1 MSAGRRQ
8 CAAPRTLEIGEERS
22 FIGCR
27 LSARSPQPA
36 APRGLLYR
44 AGSAL
49 LLLAAAGLLVQA
61 CRSANAPA
69 LRKETR
75 LIMDTYVSI
84 SAYGPTAQA
93 DKALDLAFTRL
104 EEINQKF
111 NHLDST
117 SPVFAFN
124 SRNEPIIDTEVVAVL
139 KAAQEISVASGGVF
153 DVTVEPLVRLWG
165 FYSGKLAVPAQPA
178 IDSCLQFVGYQ
189 NLLFELGRVTKKNP
203 NTTIDLGG
211 IAKGYALKE
220 AARVL
225 RSSGIDSAL
234 IDAGGDVYA
243 LGKKANQ
250 NWKVGVR
257 NPRAEGIIGI
267 AAVSNLAV
275 VTSGDYERYFFGADS
290 VRYCHIIDAKTGW
303 PAHTAPMEVQRT
315 KPKGQSAGMASTT
328 VIMRD
333 PLAAQGWSKVLFVL
347 GPDAIALGD
356 AAGGFEA
363 LLIDDGLK
371 AYMSKGLVG
380 AMKLD
385 LAGTG
390 IEPAAGR

>member
-1 MSAGRRQ
+1 
-8 CAAPRTLEIGEERS
+8 
-22 FIGCR
+22 
-27 LSARSPQPA
+27 
-36 APRGLLYR
+36 
-44 AGSAL
+44 
-49 LLLAAAGLLVQA
+49 
-61 CRSANAPA
+61 
-69 LRKETR
+69 
-75 LIMDTYVSI
+75 MDTYVSI

-165 FYSGKLAVPAQPA
+165 FYSGKLAVPAQRD
-178 IDSCLQFVGYQ
+178 IDSCLRFVGYQ
-189 NLLFELGRVTKKNP
+189 NLVVEPGRVTKKNP

-275 VTSGDYERYFFGADS
+275 VTSGDYERYFFGPDS
-290 VRYCHIIDAKTGW
+290 VRYCHIINAKTGW
-303 PAHTAPMEVQRT
+303 PAHTAPTERAS
-315 KPKGQSAGMASTT
+315 GRDAGMASTT

-333 PLAAQGWSKVLFVL
+333 PLAAQGWSKVLFIL

-363 LLIDDGLK
+363 LLIDYGMK

>member
-1 MSAGRRQ
+1 
-8 CAAPRTLEIGEERS
+8 
-22 FIGCR
+22 
-27 LSARSPQPA
+27 
-36 APRGLLYR
+36 
-44 AGSAL
+44 
-49 LLLAAAGLLVQA
+49 
-61 CRSANAPA
+61 
-69 LRKETR
+69 
-75 LIMDTYVSI
+75 MDTYVSVSVYAPPA
-84 SAYGPTAQA
+84 SAGP
-93 DKALDLAFTRL
+93 ALERAFARL
-104 EEINQKF
+104 DEINRKF

-117 SPVFAFN
+117 SPVYAFN
-124 SRNEPIIDTEVVAVL
+124 TRNEPLTDSEVVAVL
-139 KAAQEISVASGGVF
+139 KVAQAISAASNGAF

-165 FYSGKLAVPAQPA
+165 FYSGKLAVPAPRA
-178 IDSCLQFVGYQ
+178 IDSCLNFVGYE
-189 NLLFELGRVTKKNP
+189 NLVVEPGRVTKKNP
-203 NTTIDLGG
+203 QTTIDLGG
-211 IAKGYALKE
+211 IAKGYALVE

-225 RSSGIDSAL
+225 RAAGVDSAL

-243 LGKKANQ
+243 LGRKERQ
-250 NWKVGVR
+250 NWQVGVR
-257 NPRAEGIIGI
+257 NPRGDGILGV

-275 VTSGDYERYFFGADS
+275 VTSGDYERYFFGPDS
-290 VRYCHIIDAKTGW
+290 VRYCHIINAKTGW
-303 PAHTAPMEVQRT
+303 PAHTAPSERAS
-315 KPKGQSAGMASTT
+315 GRDAGMASTT

-333 PLAAQGWSKVLFVL
+333 PLAAQGWSKVLFIL